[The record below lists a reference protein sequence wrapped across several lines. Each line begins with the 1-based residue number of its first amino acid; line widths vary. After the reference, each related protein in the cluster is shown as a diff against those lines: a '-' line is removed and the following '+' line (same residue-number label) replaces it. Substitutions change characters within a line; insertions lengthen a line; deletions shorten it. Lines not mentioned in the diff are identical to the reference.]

1 MSGDGTS
8 LAGAPAKGEL
18 TVDERGLRFPA
29 STGFVCDV
37 LFDGRRIWSID
48 PNDFSLAEDGRR
60 DVPWPAPV
68 LRQLHG
74 RTEVSLVRHGSDEMV
89 GVVDATFGSGE
100 GRVAIVDAAGHPAAL
115 TKWGRLVQPF
125 ATTERAAIEAYLDQV
140 EWVLEILRDECD
152 VPAFLSF
159 GSLLGAVRE
168 GKMIAHDVDVDLG
181 YLSAFDNPAD
191 VMIEGFRIERVLRDH
206 GIHVTRNSGGFVA
219 MDLKQ
224 PDGTT
229 RNLDIFTAFLSQG
242 RLLQI
247 NDVDTEADE
256 SAVLPL
262 GTIAFEGR
270 PMPVP
275 ARPEVF
281 LASAY
286 GPDWRVPNP
295 AFKFERPRRQRRRVR
310 GWFGGM
316 REQRDYWGRFY
327 GASAQRVPSEP
338 SSFARWVVEREQPG
352 PLIDLGC
359 GTGRDTRLF
368 AERGFKVTA
377 VDAITRTVRRNLR
390 GASFKHRVRFRRVNL
405 DSLRDTLLAGA
416 TMAQAP
422 GERVVYARFLLH
434 ALSDSG
440 RENTWRLMAMAL
452 SHGGRAYLEFRT
464 VQDAALPKHFG
475 KHYRRFLRPLRV
487 EAEAERFGF
496 RVVHTETGQGL
507 SPLGNED
514 PWLCRM
520 IVERKR

>member
-1 MSGDGTS
+1 MSGDGSSVT
-8 LAGAPAKGEL
+8 GAPATGQL
-18 TVDERGLRFPA
+18 AVDEHGLRFPGSA
-29 STGFVCDV
+29 DFVCDV

-60 DVPWPAPV
+60 DVPWPPPV
-68 LRQLHG
+68 LRQLDG
-74 RTEVSLVRHGSDEMV
+74 RAEVSLVRHGSDEVV
-89 GVVDATFGSGE
+89 GVVDAAFGSGE

-140 EWVLEILRDECD
+140 ESVLAILHDECG

-168 GKMIAHDVDVDLG
+168 GKVIAHDVDVDLG

-191 VMIEGFRIERVLRDH
+191 VMIEGFRIERILRDH
-206 GIHVTRNSGGFVA
+206 GIKVTRNSGGFMA
-219 MDLKQ
+219 MDLEQ

-242 RLLQI
+242 RLHQI
-247 NDVDTEADE
+247 NDVDTEADV

-262 GTIAFEGR
+262 GTIEFEGR

-295 AFKFERPRRQRRRVR
+295 AFRFERPRRQRRRVR

-316 REQRDYWGRFY
+316 RERRDYWGRFY
-327 GASAQRVPSEP
+327 GASAHRVPSEP
-338 SSFARWVVEREQPG
+338 SPFARWVLEQERPG

-368 AERGFKVTA
+368 VEQGFAVTGI
-377 VDAITRTVRRNLR
+377 DAITRHARKNLR
-390 GASFKHRVRFRRVNL
+390 DLRPARTLRLRPVNL
-405 DSLRDTLLAGA
+405 DSVRDTLIAGA
-416 TMAQAP
+416 ELAHEQ
-422 GERVVYARFLLH
+422 GEGVVYARFLLH
-434 ALSDSG
+434 ALSDAG
-440 RENTWRLMAMAL
+440 RENAWRLMAMAL

-464 VQDAALPKHFG
+464 VRDTKLPKHFG
-475 KHYRRFLRPLRV
+475 DHYRRFLRPVRV

-496 RVVHTETGQGL
+496 RVVHTQTGQGL
-507 SPLGNED
+507 SPLGDED

>member
-1 MSGDGTS
+1 
-8 LAGAPAKGEL
+8 
-18 TVDERGLRFPA
+18 
-29 STGFVCDV
+29 V

-48 PNDFSLAEDGRR
+48 PADFSVADDGRR
-60 DVPWPAPV
+60 DVPWPDPV
-68 LRQLHG
+68 LKQLDG
-74 RTEVSLVRHGSDEMV
+74 RTEVTLMRHGSDDVV
-89 GVVDATFGSGE
+89 GVVDVAFGSGE
-100 GRVAIVDAAGHPAAL
+100 GRVEIVDAAGHPAAL

-125 ATTERAAIEAYLDQV
+125 STTDRAAIDAYLDQV
-140 EWVLEILRDECD
+140 ESVLAILRDECD

-168 GKMIAHDVDVDLG
+168 GKVIAHDVDVDLG

-191 VMIEGFRIERVLRDH
+191 VMIEGFRIERILRDH
-206 GIHVTRNSGGFVA
+206 GINVTRNNGGFIA

-229 RNLDIFTAFLSQG
+229 RNLDIFTAFLSRG
-242 RLLQI
+242 RLHQI

-262 GTIAFEGR
+262 ATIDFEGR

-286 GPDWRVPNP
+286 GPEWRVPNP

-316 REQRDYWGRFY
+316 RERRDFWGRFY
-327 GASAQRVPSEP
+327 GASAHRVPSEP
-338 SSFARWVVEREQPG
+338 SPFARWVVEREQPG
-352 PLIDLGC
+352 PLLDLGC

-368 AERGFKVTA
+368 AELGFEVTGI
-377 VDAITRTVRRNLR
+377 DAITRHARKNLKNVSVEHPVRW
-390 GASFKHRVRFRRVNL
+390 RRLNL
-405 DSLRDTLLAGA
+405 DSLRETLVAGA
-416 TMAQAP
+416 DLAHEP

-434 ALSDSG
+434 ALSDAG
-440 RENTWRLMAMAL
+440 RENAWRVMAMAL

-464 VQDAALPKHFG
+464 VRDAKLPKHFG
-475 KHYRRFLRPLRV
+475 DHYRRFLRPLRV

-496 RVVHTETGQGL
+496 RVVHTETGRGL
-507 SPLGNED
+507 SPLGEED